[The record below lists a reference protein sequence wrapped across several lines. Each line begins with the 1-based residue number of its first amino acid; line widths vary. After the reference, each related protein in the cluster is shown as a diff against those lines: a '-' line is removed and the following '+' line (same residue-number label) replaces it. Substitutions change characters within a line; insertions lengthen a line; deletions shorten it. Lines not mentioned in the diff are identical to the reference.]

1 MNSVQYILGIESTA
15 HTFGCGI
22 ASSEGRILSNV
33 KSEYVPASGGIHP
46 REASQHHAS
55 KAAAT
60 ISGALK
66 EAGLRLNDITAVAFS
81 AGPGLGPCLRTG
93 ATVARALSLVRKC
106 PLVPV
111 NHCIAHIEIGRLAT
125 GEDDP
130 LVVYVSGG
138 NTIISAYA
146 GGRYRVFGETL
157 DIALGNCLDTFA
169 RHIGLSHPGVPKL
182 EQLADE
188 GQNFIPL
195 PYVVKGQDV
204 SYSGLLTMASR
215 LAGE

>member
-66 EAGLRLNDITAVAFS
+66 EAGLRLNDIAAVAFS

-93 ATVARALSLVRKC
+93 ATVARTLSLVRKC

-138 NTIISAYA
+138 
-146 GGRYRVFGETL
+146 
-157 DIALGNCLDTFA
+157 
-169 RHIGLSHPGVPKL
+169 
-182 EQLADE
+182 
-188 GQNFIPL
+188 
-195 PYVVKGQDV
+195 
-204 SYSGLLTMASR
+204 
-215 LAGE
+215 